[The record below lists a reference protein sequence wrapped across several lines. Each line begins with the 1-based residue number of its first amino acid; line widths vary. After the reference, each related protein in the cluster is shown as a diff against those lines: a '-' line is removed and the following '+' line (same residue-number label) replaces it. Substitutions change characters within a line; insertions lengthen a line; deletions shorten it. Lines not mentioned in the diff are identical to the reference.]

1 MSAVQQL
8 ATLIATAV
16 REARSTIGMAELA
29 TVSGSNVITGHGA
42 YAYDVCCPINLYDG
56 KEVWI
61 QVTEDGNAVIIG
73 D

>member
-16 REARSTIGMAELA
+16 REAKSTVGMAERA
-29 TVSGSNVITGHGA
+29 TVSGDTVVTGHGA

-56 KEVWI
+56 KQVWI

>member
-16 REARSTIGMAELA
+16 RDARSTVGMAEIA
-29 TVSGSNVITGHGA
+29 TVSGNNVVTNRGS
-42 YAYDVCCPINLYDG
+42 YAYDVCCPVDIYDG
-56 KEVWI
+56 KQVWV